1 MDILHIDNMAS
12 VAHILV
18 HGLRQRG
25 HNALLIAVS
34 TPTQMP
40 PDVAI
45 VPAGPMSDPYARRK
59 TMLKEFMEIRKRIS
73 DFDIIHIHGG
83 TGMPG
88 IFYWLKRKMDAKKRL
103 VIHYHGTDLREGKNV
118 RFSSI
123 ADLLLVSTPDLL
135 KYTGKVDGKE
145 LIHLPN
151 PVILSKLRPVDL
163 SKRTP
168 LQEKQKI
175 IITHLPTQRKFK
187 GTENILKAV
196 SRLKKRYPIEMD
208 LIENTDHEEA
218 MRRMAA
224 SDICV
229 DWVSKDFDIY
239 GVVSIEAMALGI
251 PTVCRFNT
259 DYYTPPL
266 HNCEPKDVEKRIEEL
281 ITDRGLYM
289 DLSKS
294 GKAYVK
300 KVHDSKAVVK
310 RLIGLYESIL

>member
-12 VAHILV
+12 VAHVLV
-18 HGLRQRG
+18 HGLRKRG

-45 VPAGPMSDPYARRK
+45 EPAGPMSDPVARKK
-59 TMLKEFMEIRKRIS
+59 TMLKEFLEIRKRVP

-83 TGMPG
+83 TGIPG
-88 IFYWLKRKMDAKKRL
+88 MYYWLKRKMDAKKRI
-103 VIHYHGTDLREGKNV
+103 VIHYHGTDLREGTNIH
-118 RFSSI
+118 FSSI

-135 KYTGKVDGKE
+135 RHRDKVGGRK
-145 LIHLPN
+145 LVHLPN
-151 PVILSKLRPVDL
+151 PVLLSKLKPVDMK
-163 SKRTP
+163 KRAALT
-168 LQEKQKI
+168 EKDRI
-175 IITHLPTQRKFK
+175 VISHLPSHRKVK
-187 GTENILKAV
+187 GTDNILKAV
-196 SRLKKRYPIEMD
+196 NRLKKRFPLEMD

-251 PTVCRFNT
+251 PTVCRFNP
-259 DYYTPPL
+259 DYYSPPL
-266 HNCEPKDVEKRIEEL
+266 QNCEPKEVEKRIVEL
-281 ITDRGLYM
+281 ITDRDLYL

-294 GKAYVK
+294 GKVYVK
-300 KVHDSKAVVK
+300 KVHDNKKVVQ
-310 RLIGLYESIL
+310 RLIGHYESIL